1 MGLQS
6 ELNRLA
12 SSFTH
17 AVFQAI
23 REVSL
28 EELLAETGGLR
39 GMEYGPRAKH
49 TARSGRTARRG
60 RSVRRAEAVMA
71 ATTGMGSPAGMAG
84 AARARR
90 AKKAASAMA
99 GGRPGRPM
107 RRGSG
112 RLKRRS
118 GDDIKKALV
127 EIVSLVERHPKGM
140 RAEEIRSEL
149 GMQAKEMPRIL
160 GEGLASRK
168 LKKRGHKRATTYYA
182 G

>member
-6 ELNRLA
+6 ELNRIA
-12 SSFTH
+12 SSFTQ

-39 GMEYGPRAKH
+39 GMEYGPDLRRSLRSQGTAGRERSSRRAGRAMGPSERAA
-49 TARSGRTARRG
+49 ARGMGGRAARGGESEMPGRRTRRARRG
-60 RSVRRAEAVMA
+60 P
-71 ATTGMGSPAGMAG
+71 T
-84 AARARR
+84 
-90 AKKAASAMA
+90 
-99 GGRPGRPM
+99 
-107 RRGSG
+107 G

-118 GDDIKKALV
+118 GEDIKKALSQ
-127 EIVSLVERHPKGM
+127 IVSLVGQHPKGM

-149 GMQAKEMPRIL
+149 GMEAREMPRIL

-182 G
+182 S